1 MKFDKEFKRAFSQG
15 KVKVSQRGVR
25 LATAD
30 TMDASLHIPQHTQ
43 PAIGPQCETCH
54 GAGWVEF
61 SHVNQCMHC
70 GGTGQQQA
78 SA

>member
-30 TMDASLHIPQHTQ
+30 TMDASLHIPQQHKIC
-43 PAIGPQCETCH
+43 PR
-54 GAGWVEF
+54 
-61 SHVNQCMHC
+61 C
-70 GGTGQQQA
+70 GGRLSTDSGFDVCDDCGFDG
-78 SA
+78 